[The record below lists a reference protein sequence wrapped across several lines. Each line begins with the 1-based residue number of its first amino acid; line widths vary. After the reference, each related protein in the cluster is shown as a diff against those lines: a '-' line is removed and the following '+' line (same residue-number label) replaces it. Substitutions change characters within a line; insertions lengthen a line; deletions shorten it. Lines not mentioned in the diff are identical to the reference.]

1 MRNPDEAAWRP
12 GIQKTVLL
20 TVDGVGPGKY
30 VALRD
35 LPPATALIVVW
46 SSPDQAHP
54 EMAMLR
60 GDGVAERVDRPGD
73 GYIGF
78 TCSPAAGELLITNTT
93 NVDMEDIQV
102 FGLRATV
109 PVIVR
114 DPEPVYRLDGPVS
127 LGGPESPAPPLAH

>member
-1 MRNPDEAAWRP
+1 MRNPDDTAWRP
-12 GIQKTVLL
+12 RIQKTVLA

-30 VALRD
+30 VAVRD

-60 GDGVAERVDRPGD
+60 GDGVAERVDRPGG

-78 TCSPAAGELLITNTT
+78 ACVPADGELLVTNATD
-93 NVDMEDIQV
+93 VDMEDIQV
-102 FGLRATV
+102 LGFA
-109 PVIVR
+109 
-114 DPEPVYRLDGPVS
+114 RLSRSSCAIRSPCTAWAS
-127 LGGPESPAPPLAH
+127 L

>member
-1 MRNPDEAAWRP
+1 MRNPDDTAWRP
-12 GIQKTVLL
+12 RIQKTVLA

-30 VALRD
+30 VAVRD

-60 GDGVAERVDRPGD
+60 GDGVAERVDRPGG

-78 TCSPAAGELLITNTT
+78 ACDPVAGELLVTNATD
-93 NVDMEDIQV
+93 VDMEDIQV
-102 FGLRATV
+102 LGLRATV
-109 PVIVR
+109 PVIMR
-114 DPEPVYRLDGPVS
+114 DPEPVYRLGEPVS
-127 LGGPESPAPPLAH
+127 VGGPESPAPLQVH